1 MDPPIKE
8 IIEANQ
14 ATLTQ
19 FQKDIV
25 MDSNSIHIL
34 PAYFNFI
41 ECYLATN
48 SEPEIKKYLT
58 VALSNLS
65 FSNKKKDENKEL
77 ETQEDIEEE
86 ILLSKDKQ
94 EKTSKIDLLFGQY
107 LLNTSKFKQAKEK
120 IINSILLYSEIY
132 GPESIGLTPNY
143 YYLASCFLNENA
155 KNQESYPD
163 SEVIAKNMYLKIA
176 DCWKKFF
183 LGEKHDMFDCK

>member
-1 MDPPIKE
+1 
-8 IIEANQ
+8 
-14 ATLTQ
+14 
-19 FQKDIV
+19 
-25 MDSNSIHIL
+25 MDSNSIYIL

-77 ETQEDIEEE
+77 ESQEDIEEE
-86 ILLSKDKQ
+86 ILLTKDKQ
-94 EKTSKIDLLFGQY
+94 EKTSRIDLLFGQY

-120 IINSILLYSEIY
+120 IINSIILYSEIY
-132 GPESIGLTPNY
+132 GPESIGLTSNY

-155 KNQESYPD
+155 KNQESFPD
-163 SEVIAKNMYLKIA
+163 SEIIAKNIYLKIA
-176 DCWKKFF
+176 ECWKKFF

>member
-1 MDPPIKE
+1 VDPPIKE